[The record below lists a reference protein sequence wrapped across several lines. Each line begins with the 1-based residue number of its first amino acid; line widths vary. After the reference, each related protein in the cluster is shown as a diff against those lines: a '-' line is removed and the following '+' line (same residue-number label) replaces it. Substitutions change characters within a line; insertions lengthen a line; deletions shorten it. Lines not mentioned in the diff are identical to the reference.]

1 MLVIEKASKY
11 CMAYGMMDSTDRE
24 ARVRRELGSGRC
36 NRSG

>member
-11 CMAYGMMDSTDRE
+11 CMAYGMMDSIGRE
-24 ARVRRELGSGRC
+24 ATLRRKLGSGRC